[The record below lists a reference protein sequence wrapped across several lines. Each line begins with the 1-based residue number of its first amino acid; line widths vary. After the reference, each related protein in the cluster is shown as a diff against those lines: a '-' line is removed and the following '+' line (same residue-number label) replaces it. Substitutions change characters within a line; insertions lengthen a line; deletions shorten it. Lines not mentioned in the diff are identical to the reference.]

1 MLQWRPTVAKIKKPR
16 KDNQLCQQGQQ
27 DAWYFQEEVSPLD
40 GKVTVTQQF
49 YGMKVMTILNASER
63 LTSDFEYLSALVE
76 NPDPEFHIKD
86 ALVYAEALMAVAAQL
101 DYVVENLSQNELSED
116 EEYVKLTKDE
126 VMMLNTY
133 NTNTEEALLALEQVC
148 GISLKNN

>member
-1 MLQWRPTVAKIKKPR
+1 MAKIKKPR

-27 DAWYFQEEVSPLD
+27 DAWYLQEEVSSLD
-40 GKVTVTQQF
+40 DKVTKQF

-63 LTSDFEYLSALVE
+63 LTADFDYLSCILE
-76 NPDPEFHIKD
+76 KPDPEFHIKD
-86 ALVYAEALMAVAAQL
+86 ALVYAEAIMAVAAQL

-116 EEYVKLTKDE
+116 EQYVKLTKDE

-133 NTNTEEALLALEQVC
+133 NTNTEEALLVLEEVC

>member
-1 MLQWRPTVAKIKKPR
+1 MAKIKKPR

-27 DAWYFQEEVSPLD
+27 DAWHLQEEISSLD
-40 GKVTVTQQF
+40 DKVTKQF

-63 LTSDFEYLSALVE
+63 LTADFDYLASILE
-76 NPDPEFHIKD
+76 KPDPEFHIKD
-86 ALVYAEALMAVAAQL
+86 ALVYAEAIMAVAAQL

-116 EEYVKLTKDE
+116 EQYVKLTKDE

-133 NTNTEEALLALEQVC
+133 NTNTEEALLVLEEVC